1 MVTAGSPTVPP
12 SLKKQLAIGG
22 RLVIPVGD
30 KVSQKLKIVTKID
43 EDKFETVDI
52 PEFVFVPLIGKE
64 GWNQK

>member
-1 MVTAGSPTVPP
+1 MR
-12 SLKKQLAIGG
+12 QLAVSG

-30 KVSQKLKIVTKID
+30 KVSQRLKIITKVD

-64 GWNQK
+64 GWNQ